1 MFYFVY
7 ILLLDIIK
15 KIQFLM
21 FDLIFLLKLNVLR
34 ENRKRN
40 IKKKCSFNV
49 KNNKLYY

>member
-1 MFYFVY
+1 MFYCVY

-40 IKKKCSFNV
+40 
-49 KNNKLYY
+49 